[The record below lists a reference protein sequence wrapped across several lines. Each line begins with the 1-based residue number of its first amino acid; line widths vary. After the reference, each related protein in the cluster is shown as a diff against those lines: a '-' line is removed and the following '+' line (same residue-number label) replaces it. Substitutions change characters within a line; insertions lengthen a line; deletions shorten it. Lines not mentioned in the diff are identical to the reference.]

1 MIFIENRFG
10 EKSFSESFFPENSFI
25 ILVKTSSE
33 PVLRSTFSALLI
45 SKVCHSFG
53 QRLSAFM
60 IRKRACAICGIAKI
74 KVHKHFLI
82 FGKSQ

>member
-10 EKSFSESFFPENSFI
+10 EKPFSERFFPENSFI

-45 SKVCHSFG
+45 LVYN
-53 QRLSAFM
+53 
-60 IRKRACAICGIAKI
+60 KI
-74 KVHKHFLI
+74 NE
-82 FGKSQ
+82 KSIY